1 MNTHLT
7 THGDGVKDVCF
18 KVEDATAI
26 FDYAVKNGARPIHG
40 PIEHS
45 DENGKVIISSIKTY
59 GDTTHTFL
67 QNINYNGVFLPG
79 YKPHASKEF
88 FNDICAPVKF

>member
-1 MNTHLT
+1 MK
-7 THGDGVKDVCF
+7 HGGKSV
-18 KVEDATAI
+18 
-26 FDYAVKNGARPIHG
+26 HG
-40 PIEHS
+40 PMELS

-67 QNINYNGVFLPG
+67 QNVNYTGVFLPG

-88 FNDICAPVKF
+88 FNNICAPVKFERIDHVVGNQPDLMM